1 MVLYRLLN
9 AQGVFQ
15 PEQVAMM
22 GDVFEDVLKTLGL
35 VDRQDPLVDMIARK
49 IIELALT
56 GVRDRVRLIQMIL
69 DAFDGS
75 RPRVQRLSGTPN

>member
-49 IIELALT
+49 IIELAQI
-56 GVRDRVRLIQMIL
+56 GVLDRVRLMQMTL
-69 DAFDGS
+69 EAFDGKPPQS
-75 RPRVQRLSGTPN
+75 SAA

>member
-9 AQGVFQ
+9 AQGAFQ

-49 IIELALT
+49 IIELAQT
-56 GVRDRVRLIQMIL
+56 GVRDRVRLMQMTL
-69 DAFDGS
+69 EAFNGKPPQS
-75 RPRVQRLSGTPN
+75 SAA

>member
-35 VDRQDPLVDMIARK
+35 VDRQDSLVDMIARK
-49 IIELALT
+49 IIELAQT
-56 GVRDRVRLIQMIL
+56 GVLDRVRLMQMTL
-69 DAFDGS
+69 EAFDGKPPQS
-75 RPRVQRLSGTPN
+75 SAA

>member
-35 VDRQDPLVDMIARK
+35 VDRQDPLVEMIARK
-49 IIELALT
+49 IIELAQT
-56 GVRDRVRLIQMIL
+56 GVRDRVRLMQMTL
-69 DAFDGS
+69 EAFNGNPPQS
-75 RPRVQRLSGTPN
+75 SAA

>member
-22 GDVFEDVLKTLGL
+22 GDVFEEVLKTLCL

-49 IIELALT
+49 IIELAQT
-56 GVRDRVRLIQMIL
+56 GVRDRVRLMQMTL
-69 DAFDGS
+69 EAFNGKPPQS
-75 RPRVQRLSGTPN
+75 SAA

>member
-15 PEQVAMM
+15 PEQVAML

-56 GVRDRVRLIQMIL
+56 GVRDRVRLMQMTL
-69 DAFDGS
+69 EAFDGKPPQS
-75 RPRVQRLSGTPN
+75 SAA

>member
-22 GDVFEDVLKTLGL
+22 GDVFEEVLKALCL

-49 IIELALT
+49 IIELAQT
-56 GVRDRVRLIQMIL
+56 GVLDRVRLMQMTL
-69 DAFDGS
+69 EAFNGKPPQS
-75 RPRVQRLSGTPN
+75 SAA

>member
-56 GVRDRVRLIQMIL
+56 GVRDRARLMQMTL
-69 DAFDGS
+69 DAFNGKPPQS
-75 RPRVQRLSGTPN
+75 SAA

>member
-35 VDRQDPLVDMIARK
+35 VDRQDSLVDMIARK
-49 IIELALT
+49 IIELAQT
-56 GVRDRVRLIQMIL
+56 GVRDRVRLMQMTL
-69 DAFDGS
+69 EAFNGKPPQS
-75 RPRVQRLSGTPN
+75 SAA

>member
-35 VDRQDPLVDMIARK
+35 VDRQDPLVEMIARK
-49 IIELALT
+49 IIELAQT
-56 GVRDRVRLIQMIL
+56 GVRDRVRLMQMTL
-69 DAFDGS
+69 EAFNGKPPQS
-75 RPRVQRLSGTPN
+75 SAA